1 MTDRTIT
8 AMYNDKM
15 NAERACDQLK
25 AAGFDQVDIHDQ
37 DGLEGTAPQART
49 GFMEKMKAFFEGNE
63 DAPAYGEGLR
73 RGHCLLT
80 AHVRDNQ
87 ADRAIGILEAS
98 NAIDFDRS
106 QKEWRSEGWSPET
119 NEAARDEPVMPPAGE
134 RLESNQRARDEQVI
148 PLAEERLR
156 VGKREI
162 ERGGVKVRS
171 YVVETPVHDQVSL
184 RDEHVSVD
192 RRPVDRPVGAGDDAF
207 KDRNVEVTE
216 TAEEAVIAKD
226 AVVREEVVVRKES
239 SERQQGV
246 DEKVRRTE
254 VEINDTTGRSDQ
266 KTPPPAPRF

>member
-15 NAERACDQLK
+15 DAERACDQLK
-25 AAGFDQVDIHDQ
+25 AAGFGQVDIHDQ
-37 DGLEGTAPQART
+37 GAMETTAPQAKA

-106 QKEWRSEGWSPET
+106 QKEWRSEGWAPET
-119 NEAARDEPVMPPAGE
+119 NAA
-134 RLESNQRARDEQVI
+134 ARDEQVI

-156 VGKREI
+156 VGKRDV

-171 YVVETPVHDQVSL
+171 YVLETPVHEQIGL
-184 RDEHVSVD
+184 REEHVSVE
-192 RRPVDRPVGAGDDAF
+192 RRPVDRPVGAGGADF
-207 KDRNVEVTE
+207 KDRSVEMTE
-216 TAEEAVIAKD
+216 TAEEAVISKD

-239 SERQQGV
+239 SERRQGI

-254 VEINDTTGRSDQ
+254 VEIDDTTGRSDQ